1 MFSLEKNLTINGSL
15 LPDEGWM
22 CRDAGSD
29 RAAAEPC
36 GSPWLEPAAG
46 PAARSTDL
54 LHGGARSQCEA
65 PAEVWNQG
73 LNWSELATL
82 PSFLGLF

>member
-1 MFSLEKNLTINGSL
+1 MFSVERNLTINGSL
-15 LPDEGWM
+15 LPDEGWT

-29 RAAAEPC
+29 GAAAGPC

-54 LHGGARSQCEA
+54 LRGAARTQSAA

-73 LNWSELATL
+73 
-82 PSFLGLF
+82 